1 MQRIDFTGW
10 GGRLAVFTCF
20 TLLAVSCSGPVV
32 KEGGGARYEVRR
44 IDLTRV
50 RFHRPDLVP
59 VSPGELDESD
69 RKDEVRSCLRPSVL
83 WAELVSRHET
93 VAQCLNG
100 LKPGMVS
107 YRLVKQAS
115 LELVFESESENDPSC
130 LARELP
136 KIPLPRELYFFAET
150 EPSGNLDVL
159 SLSLDPKHHAWVDW
173 SFLNP
178 RPRIRLPV
186 PPSRE
191 LRGARDLEAWLLT
204 SVFSLFFPD
213 QGPIRAA
220 YVPEFDAK
228 SCFDWQRNPGNPG
241 VFWP

>member
-1 MQRIDFTGW
+1 MRRVEFPGW
-10 GGRLAVFTCF
+10 FGLLAVFAGF
-20 TLLAVSCSGPVV
+20 TVSCAGPVV
-32 KEGGGARYEVRR
+32 KQGAGVRHEVRR

-50 RFHRPDLVP
+50 RFHRPDRIP
-59 VSPGELDESD
+59 VSPGELEESD
-69 RKDEVRSCLRPSVL
+69 RRDEIRSCLSPSVL
-83 WAELVSRHET
+83 WAEGLARHEAVT
-93 VAQCLNG
+93 KCLNG
-100 LKPGMVS
+100 LKNGTVA

-115 LELVFESESENDPSC
+115 LELVFEPESENDPSC

-136 KIPLPRELYFFAET
+136 RIPLPREIYFQAET
-150 EPSGNLDVL
+150 EPSGTLDVL

-173 SFLNP
+173 NFLTP
-178 RPRIRLPV
+178 RPRIRFPV
-186 PPSRE
+186 PPSRQ

-204 SVFSLFFPD
+204 SVFSLFLPE

-228 SCFDWQRNPGNPG
+228 SCFDGQRNPGIPG